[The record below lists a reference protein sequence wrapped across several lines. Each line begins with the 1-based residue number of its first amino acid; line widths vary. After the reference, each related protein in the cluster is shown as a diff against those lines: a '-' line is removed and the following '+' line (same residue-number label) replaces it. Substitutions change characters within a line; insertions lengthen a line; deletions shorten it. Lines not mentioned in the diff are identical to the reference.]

1 MIGLPTGAC
10 SGLYV
15 VDIDVDEKVDGMSAY
30 RAMELPRAAI
40 AVRTPSGGGHAYFRW
55 PGPGWRNTVGRIAPG
70 IDTRGEGG
78 YVIVPPSA
86 AAAGGYW
93 WVSEPMGERLLAGEV
108 PELPEKL
115 RALLEEAEPRE
126 RQPGGTPGGRAW
138 AAAALRDEVAGVAAA
153 PPGSR
158 NDRLNRAAFSL
169 GQIVGEGHLDRGR
182 VEGELLAAAT
192 AAGLD
197 DREAAAT
204 IRSGLESG
212 LKQPRGPR
220 GDTPASA
227 APDEA
232 AFPEPNTSLLE
243 LRADPPPAFPG
254 ADVFG
259 AVWGNWIADAAKG
272 GSAPPDYVGL
282 ALLAA
287 AGSLVGNARWVS
299 PWLGWSE
306 PPVIWGK
313 IIGSPSAGKSP
324 ALKAVTA
331 PLRALERRVRREA
344 ELAHAAWVEKAKAAE
359 VYQKEWEKA
368 VEIAAKAERTPP
380 PRPPEAIPPEEP
392 HIPRLTVNDVT
403 TEALGAMLGRQP
415 RGTLMVRDELAGFLG
430 DMNRYNNGSGDR
442 PFWLEAYGGGSFSVE
457 RLSRGP
463 VSIERLTIGVIGGI
477 QPDRLSALLMKARDD
492 DGMLARFCPVFP
504 LPAEVGV
511 PTHVPDNAMVEA
523 AFTRLYGLEMVTDA
537 SEELVPVV
545 VRFDDAAR
553 SAMRDYYVW
562 VRKAEGECTGL
573 ISSFMGK
580 TPGMIARIALVL
592 DLMEWAVGPEPVPP
606 SRITLSTFQRAH
618 RYVRG
623 YLLPMARRA
632 YAEASTSSEER
643 AARTLAQVLKAQRIQ
658 TTTKSDVRSLRLEG
672 LRDTRAIVAALDLLK
687 DANILSERKIPT
699 GGHPRTEYLV
709 NPGIWR

>member
-1 MIGLPTGAC
+1 
-10 SGLYV
+10 
-15 VDIDVDEKVDGMSAY
+15 
-30 RAMELPRAAI
+30 
-40 AVRTPSGGGHAYFRW
+40 
-55 PGPGWRNTVGRIAPG
+55 
-70 IDTRGEGG
+70 
-78 YVIVPPSA
+78 
-86 AAAGGYW
+86 
-93 WVSEPMGERLLAGEV
+93 MGERLLAGEV

-115 RALLEEAEPRE
+115 RALLEEPAARE
-126 RQPGGTPGGRAW
+126 RQSERIPDTCASW

-158 NDRLNRAAFSL
+158 NDRLNRAAFNL
-169 GQIVGEGHLDRGR
+169 GQIVGEGHLERGR
-182 VEGELLAAAT
+182 VEGDLFAAAT
-192 AAGLD
+192 AAGLA

-204 IRSGLESG
+204 IRSGLGSG
-212 LKQPRGPR
+212 LKQPRGPK
-220 GDTPASA
+220 GDTLAPA

-232 AFPEPNTSLLE
+232 ALPEPNISLLE

-272 GSAPPDYVGL
+272 GSAPADYVGL

-331 PLRALERRVRREA
+331 PLRALERRVRKEA
-344 ELAHAAWVEKAKAAE
+344 ELAHAAWVEKVKTAE
-359 VYQKEWEKA
+359 AYQKEWEKD
-368 VEIAAKAERTPP
+368 VEIAAKAGRTPP
-380 PRPPEAIPPEEP
+380 PRPLEAIPPEEP
-392 HIPRLTVNDVT
+392 HIPRLTINDVT

-463 VSIERLTIGVIGGI
+463 VSVERLTIGVIGGI

-511 PTHVPDNAMVEA
+511 PTRIPDNAMVEA

-537 SEELVPVV
+537 SEELQPVI

-553 SAMRDYYVW
+553 SAMKDYYVW

-592 DLMEWAVGPEPVPP
+592 DLMDWAVGPEHTPP
-606 SRITLSTFQRAH
+606 SRITLSTFERAH
-618 RYVRG
+618 HYVHG

-632 YAEASTSSEER
+632 YAEASTSTEER
-643 AARTLAQVLKAQRIQ
+643 AARTLAQVLKTKRIE
-658 TTTKSDVRSLRLEG
+658 TTTRTDIMSLRLEG
-672 LRDTRAIVAALDLLK
+672 LRNAKAVAAALDLLK
-687 DANILSERKIPT
+687 DAGIVSERRIPT
-699 GGHPRTEYLV
+699 GGHPRIEYVV